1 MTKDWNPELYND
13 KHAFV
18 YQYGQGILSWLEPKA
33 NERILDVGC
42 GSGQLTSQIKEKA
55 AWVVGMDSSPEMIAD
70 ARSKYPSV
78 AFEVGNASDFEFNQ
92 QFDAIFSNAVLH
104 WVTDYEGAVTC
115 MYRNLKP
122 GGRLVAEFGGK
133 GNVQNIVGTLRKVL
147 AKYGYHEQAEKQ
159 LWYYP
164 SIGEYATVLEKA
176 GFRVTRAEHF
186 DRPTELADAD
196 TGIID
201 WLSMFAKQFFDGV
214 SDADAKAIKAEVQE
228 TLKPVSFT
236 DGKWYADYKRIRVM
250 AIKEKAETIDIK

>member
-147 AKYGYHEQAEKQ
+147 AKYGYREQAEKQ